1 MSQLTGSADVM
12 SVHMQVS
19 FVVTSLSAHCHSCMY
34 CVLMCVEH
42 TSDHD
47 ICLFKNI
54 MFVFSDN
61 LNYNGKLKKEG
72 WDLKQL
78 GSWETEK
85 TMSSHLE
92 GEKGGISKA
101 WIEKPSR
108 EQSIGLLYIGNS
120 YMQGFLNSW
129 CICLNYL
136 HS

>member
-1 MSQLTGSADVM
+1 M

-34 CVLMCVEH
+34 GVLMCVEH

-54 MFVFSDN
+54 TFVFSNN

-85 TMSSHLE
+85 TMSSHLKR
-92 GEKGGISKA
+92 GKGRDIKSVD
-101 WIEKPSR
+101 R
-108 EQSIGLLYIGNS
+108 ETIKRTKYRPVV
-120 YMQGFLNSW
+120 YW
-129 CICLNYL
+129 K
-136 HS
+136 